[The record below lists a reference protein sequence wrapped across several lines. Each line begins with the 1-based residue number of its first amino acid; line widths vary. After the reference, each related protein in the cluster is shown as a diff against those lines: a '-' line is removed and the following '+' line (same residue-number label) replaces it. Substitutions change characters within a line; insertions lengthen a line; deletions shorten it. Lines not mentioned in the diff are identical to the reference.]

1 MSNLYIILKQLLIM
15 FLFML
20 LGFLLYKNKKI
31 DNDGSKSIA
40 NLLIYI
46 VLPCSI
52 LTSFI
57 NNNMEIPS
65 KLFLGS
71 IALSLLCL
79 MISISIS
86 SLLFKN
92 KAIDNFGVSFS
103 NAGFMGIPI
112 ITSVLDEKYL
122 IYASSYI
129 ALLNILQYFYG
140 QKLLLGETILKNK
153 WDIIKNPLVI
163 SFFLGIMIYVFQY
176 QVPDVFNSLSKSLAS
191 INSPLAMILLGA
203 YIAQVRGV
211 SSFLN
216 KNLVISSMVRLVIIP
231 IITIFIF
238 KLLNVSK
245 EIILPLII
253 CVSAPVGS
261 NLAVYAQKLDKDYIY
276 SVELVSVSTVLS
288 LVTMPIILRLAD
300 LIIG

>member
-1 MSNLYIILKQLLIM
+1 MSNLFIILKQLLIM

-20 LGFLLYKNKKI
+20 VGFLLYKNKKI
-31 DNDGSKSIA
+31 DNEGSKSIA

-52 LTSFI
+52 LTSYI

-65 KLFLGS
+65 KLFLAS

-79 MISISIS
+79 MISILIS
-86 SLLFKN
+86 SLLFKD

-122 IYASSYI
+122 IYASGYI

-153 WDIIKNPLVI
+153 LDMIKNPLVI
-163 SFFLGIMIYVFQY
+163 SFFIGVTIYTFQY
-176 QVPDVFNSLSKSLAS
+176 QVSDVFNSFIKSLAS
-191 INSPLAMILLGA
+191 INSPLAMILLGT

-216 KNLVISSMVRLVIIP
+216 KNLVISSMVRLLIIP
-231 IITIFIF
+231 ITTIFIF
-238 KLLNVSK
+238 KVLNVNK

-276 SVELVSVSTVLS
+276 SVELVSVSTVLY
-288 LVTMPIILRLAD
+288 LATMPIILQLAD
-300 LIIG
+300 LILV

>member
-122 IYASSYI
+122 IYAASYI

-163 SFFLGIMIYVFQY
+163 SFFLGVIIYVFQY